1 VPAVVGRVIVQ
12 VPAAAADFT
21 VTAPEVEPDRSKL
34 PAVVPA
40 TPSVS
45 VPVLSDDPVFHVGA
59 PAPPEIRSWPDVPV
73 LANETGAAPAPPPR
87 TRAYCVR
94 AAEDAHVEEELKYGM
109 PPEVPATVNANV
121 PEVVIGEPATEMI
134 PPVNDWAT
142 LVTVPRYASVAQLG
156 RPPETTKRCPV
167 VPIGNL
173 LRAFVLLA

>member
-1 VPAVVGRVIVQ
+1 
-12 VPAAAADFT
+12 
-21 VTAPEVEPDRSKL
+21 
-34 PAVVPA
+34 
-40 TPSVS
+40 
-45 VPVLSDDPVFHVGA
+45 VLSDDPVFHVGA

-94 AAEDAHVEEELKYGM
+94 AAEDAHVEEELKYGT
-109 PPEVPATVNANV
+109 PPLVPAIVNAG
-121 PEVVIGEPATEMI
+121 VVVGVATETI
-134 PPVNDWAT
+134 PPVQPT